1 MSNYKVVSL
10 GDYIISLRS
19 FQGGFQLSE
28 KLGIISPAYTV
39 FTFNNQ
45 EEKRHNNTFW
55 KYLFNRYDF
64 IESLKRLTFRIRDG
78 KAISFTQF
86 STLKLSFPNFDEQ
99 NKIATLLHVLDKNI
113 TLHNQKLN
121 LLKLVKQSLLQNMFI

>member
-1 MSNYKVVSL
+1 
-10 GDYIISLRS
+10 
-19 FQGGFQLSE
+19 
-28 KLGIISPAYTV
+28 
-39 FTFNNQ
+39 
-45 EEKRHNNTFW
+45 
-55 KYLFNRYDF
+55 LFNRYDF

>member
-1 MSNYKVVSL
+1 M
-10 GDYIISLRS
+10 
-19 FQGGFQLSE
+19 
-28 KLGIISPAYTV
+28 
-39 FTFNNQ
+39 
-45 EEKRHNNTFW
+45 
-55 KYLFNRYDF
+55 
-64 IESLKRLTFRIRDG
+64 
-78 KAISFTQF
+78 SFTQF

>member
-1 MSNYKVVSL
+1 MYSCNW
-10 GDYIISLRS
+10 R
-19 FQGGFQLSE
+19 
-28 KLGIISPAYTV
+28 
-39 FTFNNQ
+39 
-45 EEKRHNNTFW
+45 
-55 KYLFNRYDF
+55 LFNRYDF